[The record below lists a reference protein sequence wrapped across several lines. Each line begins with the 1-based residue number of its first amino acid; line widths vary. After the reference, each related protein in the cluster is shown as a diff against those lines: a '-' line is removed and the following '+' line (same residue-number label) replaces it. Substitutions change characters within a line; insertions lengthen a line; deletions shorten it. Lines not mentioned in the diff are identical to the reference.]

1 MEDNNYNIRRANQ
14 IKQFS
19 RIKLGIQQFIHNPF
33 LNLLWLFVIFITVI
47 IIVVKNKLIE
57 FISIPQLIES
67 IFNIALSIFAFLIP
81 ILMIFA
87 ILEKVGEHTAR
98 RYENKLMVAFSAK
111 DLRNGCPILISKKK
125 IRGTDVTVCEFYSN
139 IPYAVW
145 IDKKE
150 AIADAMNVHFVEE
163 IQYGGKNNNNGKIIA
178 IKTAKGR
185 KAIDRGTL
193 YDDEF

>member
-1 MEDNNYNIRRANQ
+1 MEDNNYNIKRTNQ

-19 RIKLGIQQFIHNPF
+19 RIKLGFQQFKYKPF
-33 LNLLWLFVIFITVI
+33 LNLLWLFVIFVTAIL
-47 IIVVKNKLIE
+47 IVVKNEYIE
-57 FISIPQLIES
+57 IINITQPIAT
-67 IFNIALSIFAFLIP
+67 IFNIVLNVFAFLIP

-87 ILEKVGEHTAR
+87 ILEKVGECTAQKD
-98 RYENKLMVAFSAK
+98 EAKLNIAFDSKALK
-111 DLRNGCPILISKKK
+111 NGCPILVNKRK
-125 IRGTDVTVCEFYSN
+125 IKGTGVTVCEFYSN

-163 IQYGGKNNNNGKIIA
+163 IQYGGKNNNNGKLIV

-185 KAIDRGTL
+185 KPIDRGIL
-193 YDDEF
+193 YDNEF